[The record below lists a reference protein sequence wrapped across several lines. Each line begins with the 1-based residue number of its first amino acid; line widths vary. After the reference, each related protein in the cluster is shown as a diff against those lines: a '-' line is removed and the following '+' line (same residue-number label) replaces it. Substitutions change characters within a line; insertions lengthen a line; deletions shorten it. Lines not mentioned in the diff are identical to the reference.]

1 MHIGRHPLVFIPLAM
16 AGEAH
21 APVAAMIGTDQK
33 DPHLLVVAQPR
44 NRDQRFEFA
53 HKLARIFMKEI
64 LQDAERRIPK
74 RGAGKGVMQCSDA
87 PQIWVPNRA
96 GAEFVRMLG
105 RSTRFRKTTGP
116 WKVPANVPRMGKW
129 LTFYADRTLYAGSS
143 LLVPATAAL
152 SQHWATGQSAEE
164 DEHLGTLLA
173 WIEPGDGLTGVEAA
187 DRMEDPVEH
196 PPAGPSTDP
205 SFDNT
210 VLAPLIQRYH
220 ETVHNSP
227 ARDHVQSQ
235 IESELHTQLI
245 DTWHQVW
252 RAIDLLE
259 GLDPGDH
266 VDQRWQDDLAA
277 LTRTADWIATSPGA
291 QRKRD
296 LAVEAARRLHEF
308 ERHHARYEAQR
319 AFDDPLVMAEAR
331 MLGEAFVGIV
341 TAARPN
347 LRVGARKLPRI
358 IVETTDPVRLTSD
371 ETGLCSPARP
381 RQRAEIKDIVEVDGG
396 LQIELELSEG
406 MGNRREPAPGTVP
419 SIGEEICYSLF
430 SDNFRRTPALP
441 RIEETPWTHGGPP
454 TPYIPTEEDA
464 EEEWE

>member
-1 MHIGRHPLVFIPLAM
+1 MHVSRHPLVFIPLAM

-21 APVAAMIGTDQK
+21 APVAAMVGTDRK
-33 DPHLLVVAQPR
+33 NPCLLVVAQPR

-53 HKLARIFMKEI
+53 HKLARILMEET
-64 LQDAERRIPK
+64 LRYAEWRFPK
-74 RGAGKGVMQCSDA
+74 RGAGGGAMQCADA

-96 GAEFVRMLG
+96 GVEFVRMLG

-129 LTFYADRTLYAGSS
+129 LTFYADRTQYAGSS

-152 SQHWATGQSAEE
+152 SQHWATGQSVEE
-164 DEHLGTLLA
+164 DEHLGAILA

-187 DRMEDPVEH
+187 DLVEDPVKH

-205 SFDNT
+205 SFDNNI
-210 VLAPLIQRYH
+210 LAPLIRRYH
-220 ETVHNSP
+220 EIAHNPS

-235 IESELHTQLI
+235 IESELHKQLI
-245 DTWHQVW
+245 GTWHRMW
-252 RAIDLLE
+252 RAIDLLDD
-259 GLDPGDH
+259 LDPGDH
-266 VDQRWQDDLAA
+266 VEERWEDDLGAF
-277 LTRTADWIATSPGA
+277 TRTADWIATSPGA

-296 LAVEAARRLHEF
+296 LAVEAARRLHDL

-341 TAARPN
+341 TAAQPDR
-347 LRVGARKLPRI
+347 RFDGRKLPRI
-358 IVETTDPVRLTSD
+358 IVETADPVRLSRG
-371 ETGLCSPARP
+371 ETGLRSPARP
-381 RQRAEIKDIVEVDGG
+381 RQKAEITDLAEVDGRF
-396 LQIELELSEG
+396 QIELELSEG

-419 SIGEEICYSLF
+419 SVGEKVCYSMF
-430 SDNFRRTPALP
+430 SDDFRRAPVLP
-441 RIEETPWTHGGPP
+441 RIEHTPWTHGGPP
-454 TPYIPTEEDA
+454 TPYIPTDEDA
-464 EEEWE
+464 QEEWE